1 MVRRKV
7 RAAARLLVLPQQ
19 GPSRPLVNDCVHA
32 SSLLPSHARPGTV
45 FLIMGGGLH
54 VVDTGAARPAIAPIA
69 IRPANI
75 LLVELLALS
84 KQASP
89 AELIVLV
96 RPATTQRDRGIDNP
110 RDGASPAPLPSA
122 AGTPPPRLWRLV
134 VEGDRATGS
143 PVVNAPWLRS
153 RAAFFERYH
162 APRCRNDGSDCL
174 MVADG
179 DRGAFLDV
187 QPTPHTPRHEWKK
200 LETGTIHDASWNPAD
215 QSSALAL
222 VACDEQSP

>member
-32 SSLLPSHARPGTV
+32 SSLLPSRARPGTV
-45 FLIMGGGLH
+45 FLLMGGGLH
-54 VVDTGAARPAIAPIA
+54 VVDTGAARPAIAPIT
-69 IRPANI
+69 IRPANVM
-75 LLVELLALS
+75 LVELLALS

-89 AELIVLV
+89 AELIVLA
-96 RPATTQRDRGIDNP
+96 RPAGTQRGNP
-110 RDGASPAPLPSA
+110 R
-122 AGTPPPRLWRLV
+122 PRLWRLV
-134 VEGDRATGS
+134 VEDSRATGT
-143 PVVNAPWLRS
+143 PIDNAPWLRS
-153 RAAFFERYH
+153 REAFFERFH
-162 APRCRNDGSDCL
+162 APRCRDDGSDCL
-174 MVADG
+174 VVADS

-187 QPTPHTPRHEWKK
+187 QPNPRAPRHEWKK
-200 LETGTIHDASWNPAD
+200 LEAGTIHDASWNPAD